1 MPHQLMSE
9 ESLTPDAPRLSS
21 TPSSVSRLNDY
32 RRAKAVDPDLEPLR
46 RQVSTI
52 IDAILAD
59 NAPDEA
65 EVREKLRLHV
75 AQNPGRPEKALL
87 GHLISLSDRQDEAG

>member
-1 MPHQLMSE
+1 
-9 ESLTPDAPRLSS
+9 
-21 TPSSVSRLNDY
+21 
-32 RRAKAVDPDLEPLR
+32 
-46 RQVSTI
+46 VSTI

-75 AQNPGRPEKALL
+75 ARNPGRPEKALL
-87 GHLISLSDRQDEAG
+87 GHLISMSDRQDEAG